1 MSSTATMAGHPAAG
15 HRTAR
20 WAHAVS
26 SVLGARRAGATEL
39 GAATNDTVMG
49 TGPDVVVIPGLGV
62 SRYLERTQRLVAR
75 QARVHRLEL
84 PGTADGGQPGSV
96 LTLAGDTAAVISW
109 LREHTPDGAVLVGHS
124 YGTQVAARVAA
135 AVPHLVRGLVLASP
149 TIDPAYRPVPVLLV
163 RWRIDAARAA
173 RGLAETN
180 RPQQRGTGARRLLAM
195 TISMLADDIET
206 SLRRAS
212 VPTTI
217 LRGER
222 DGLSTAAWVRHLA
235 AAARGEHL
243 SVPGNHTFPFDRPEE
258 LATAVLTY
266 LCPSRPADPLEKG

>member
-1 MSSTATMAGHPAAG
+1 MNRTAATVIEADAGR
-15 HRTAR
+15 RTAR

-26 SVLGARRAGATEL
+26 SVLGARRAGAMEL

-62 SRYLERTQRLVAR
+62 SRYLERTQRLIAR
-75 QARVHRLEL
+75 RARVHRLEL

-135 AVPHLVRGLVLASP
+135 AVPHLIRGLVLASP
-149 TIDPAYRPVPVLLV
+149 TIDPAYRHVPMLVV
-163 RWRIDAARAA
+163 RWRIDDARAA

-206 SLRRAS
+206 SLRRAT

-217 LRGER
+217 VRGER

-235 AAARGEHL
+235 TTAGAEHL
-243 SVPGNHTFPFDRPEE
+243 SVPGNHTFPFDRPED
-258 LATAVLTY
+258 LASAVLKY
-266 LCPSRPADPLEKG
+266 VSSSRPAEPLEKG